1 MIVVADAS
9 PFVALANIG
18 RLDLLPILFGRVL
31 IPPQVLD
38 ELQSSKRPGTVRA
51 FVATPPEWLEV
62 QAPTT
67 VEPIPDLHAGETAA
81 ISLARECQAE
91 LLVID
96 ETKGRK
102 AAGDRGLTVTGTIGV
117 LEAAAKRGLVRLEDE
132 FERLKRMGF
141 WVNPKLL
148 DARLALFREG
158 QHEPETAAGQEQG
171 SQQPEEKEPNRDRG
185 HEQ

>member
-91 LLVID
+91 LPLVID
-96 ETKGRK
+96 ETKGERPPVTEDSRSPEPSASSK
-102 AAGDRGLTVTGTIGV
+102 QPPSGGLSASKTSSS
-117 LEAAAKRGLVRLEDE
+117 A
-132 FERLKRMGF
+132 
-141 WVNPKLL
+141 
-148 DARLALFREG
+148 
-158 QHEPETAAGQEQG
+158 
-171 SQQPEEKEPNRDRG
+171 
-185 HEQ
+185 